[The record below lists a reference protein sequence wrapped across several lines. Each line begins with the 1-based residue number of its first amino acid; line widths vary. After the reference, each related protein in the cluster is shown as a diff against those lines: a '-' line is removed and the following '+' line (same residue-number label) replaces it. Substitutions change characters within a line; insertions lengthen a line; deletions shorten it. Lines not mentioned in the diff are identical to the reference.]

1 MSALG
6 PPGRYGPGPTA
17 RRRALNTG
25 TALFLIAVG
34 AILWFAVT
42 ANAIPGLN
50 LHIVG
55 VILLLIGVL
64 GLLLPMTASGSRTR
78 RSLSP
83 WLRPSGHDDPRVDE
97 LKRAAAADDAMI
109 EEDDK
114 FFDPDGPGSRE
125 DDL

>member
-1 MSALG
+1 VSTLG
-6 PPGRYGPGPTA
+6 PRGRPGPGPTA
-17 RRRALNTG
+17 RRRALSTG

-42 ANAIPGLN
+42 ANAVPGLN

-55 VILLLIGVL
+55 VILLLIGVV
-64 GLLLPMTASGSRTR
+64 GLLLPVAAGGSRTR

>member
-1 MSALG
+1 MSTLG
-6 PPGRYGPGPTA
+6 PRGRPGPGPTA

-25 TALFLIAVG
+25 TALSLIAVG

-42 ANAIPGLN
+42 ANAVHGLN

-55 VILLLIGVL
+55 VILLLIGVV
-64 GLLLPMTASGSRTR
+64 GLLSPMAASGSRTR

-83 WLRPSGHDDPRVDE
+83 WLRPSGHDNPRVEE
-97 LKRAAAADDAMI
+97 LKRAAAADDAEI

>member
-1 MSALG
+1 MSTLG
-6 PPGRYGPGPTA
+6 PPGRPGPGPTA
-17 RRRALNTG
+17 RRRALSTG
-25 TALFLIAVG
+25 TALSLIAVG

-42 ANAIPGLN
+42 ANAVPGLN

-55 VILLLIGVL
+55 VILLLIGVV
-64 GLLLPMTASGSRTR
+64 GLLLPMAASGPGTR
-78 RSLSP
+78 RSLNP
-83 WLRPSGHDDPRVDE
+83 WLRPSGHDNPRVDE
-97 LKRAAAADDAMI
+97 LKRAAAADDAVI

>member
-1 MSALG
+1 MSTLG
-6 PPGRYGPGPTA
+6 PPDRSG
-17 RRRALNTG
+17 RRRALSTG

-42 ANAIPGLN
+42 ANAVPGLN

-55 VILLLIGVL
+55 VILLLIGVV
-64 GLLLPMTASGSRTR
+64 GLLLPVASAPRTR
-78 RSLSP
+78 QSLSP

-97 LKRAAAADDAMI
+97 LKRDAAEDDAVI

-114 FFDPDGPGSRE
+114 YFDPYRPGSRE
-125 DDL
+125 EDQ

>member
-1 MSALG
+1 MSTLG
-6 PPGRYGPGPTA
+6 PRGRSGPGPTA
-17 RRRALNTG
+17 RRGLSTG
-25 TALFLIAVG
+25 TGLFLIAVG

-42 ANAIPGLN
+42 ANAVPGLN

-55 VILLLIGVL
+55 VILLLIGVV
-64 GLLLPMTASGSRTR
+64 GLLLPMASGPRTR
-78 RSLSP
+78 RLLSP
-83 WLRPSGHDDPRVDE
+83 WLRPSGQDNPRVDE
-97 LKRAAAADDAMI
+97 LKRAAAADDAVI

>member
-1 MSALG
+1 MG
-6 PPGRYGPGPTA
+6 
-17 RRRALNTG
+17 TG

-42 ANAIPGLN
+42 ATAIPGLN

-55 VILLLIGVL
+55 IILLVIGVV
-64 GLLLPMTASGSRTR
+64 GLLLPMAAGPRAV

-83 WLRPSGHDDPRVDE
+83 WLRPSGHDNSRLDE
-97 LKRAAAADDAMI
+97 IKRAAAADDARI

-114 FFDPDGPGSRE
+114 YFDPYGPGSRE